1 MSETR
6 LGGPCRTCGLPQFRR
21 SAGCTRTRAECP
33 YGINAEPTYPKPP
46 APPASPAMA
55 EVRDPFADIR
65 DKRIGELNGE
75 QTDRAFELWLRENYM
90 SFGRYYAEGDS
101 ALFPCIFRVIDRL
114 RADAADIADQL
125 AEISESEAILRLS
138 NRYRPAVQWR
148 LRGMIKRL
156 RHG

>member
-1 MSETR
+1 MTDQEIDALLAPGREQRWRGDGRQYDRDTAR
-6 LGGPCRTCGLPQFRR
+6 LVL
-21 SAGCTRTRAECP
+21 EHV
-33 YGINAEPTYPKPP
+33 NAQLTEAKDHVEALENELADTERENAQLRGKLQAS

-101 ALFPCIFRVIDRL
+101 
-114 RADAADIADQL
+114 
-125 AEISESEAILRLS
+125 
-138 NRYRPAVQWR
+138 
-148 LRGMIKRL
+148 
-156 RHG
+156 